1 MGGGPSP
8 GLGGPCPG
16 LEGGIRGFPTV
27 PVPLEAMAVPRVPR
41 PLHVAPALRAAR
53 ARPPFYALGRSVPTA
68 PVARGGIGEEVV
80 RSWREMGAGS
90 ERWARKWAGRGR
102 ARGAPWRRGGR
113 MGAL

>member
-1 MGGGPSP
+1 
-8 GLGGPCPG
+8 
-16 LEGGIRGFPTV
+16 
-27 PVPLEAMAVPRVPR
+27 MAVPRVPR

-68 PVARGGIGEEVV
+68 PVARGGDRGGGGTVLAGNGGGV
-80 RSWREMGAGS
+80 RAVGGEMGGAWG
-90 ERWARKWAGRGR
+90 